1 MSSMTPVI
9 VMDKH
14 GKVVLTVGGS
24 GGTHI
29 TTGTAFVSKLRTVI
43 M

>member
-9 VMDKH
+9 IMDKD
-14 GKVVLTVGGS
+14 GKVVLTAGGS

-29 TTGTAFVSKLRTVI
+29 TTGTQQRHQR
-43 M
+43 